1 MTRPAYAV
9 DDEARAAA
17 RAVGERAA
25 KWRHGR
31 GVDTT
36 GLARL
41 HAWLRYAVVYHS
53 NALEGGGL
61 TETETRAVLV
71 DGLTV
76 GKSLR
81 DHLWAVNLS
90 VATERV
96 ENWAND
102 DRTGPAPITEA
113 QVLELN
119 AVLLRGI
126 DELGAGAYRKVSV
139 YLTGA
144 PFEPPPPEAV
154 PSLMQELSAWLAEP
168 TEVEP
173 IVFAAEMH
181 AWFETIHPF
190 VDGNGRAGRLLVDL
204 YLLKRG
210 LIRAL
215 VRAEERDRYRDAL
228 KRAQATGEL
237 TPLVRLFTDSV
248 AKMLA
253 EHERA
258 AQPR

>member
-1 MTRPAYAV
+1 MSKPDYTV
-9 DDEARAAA
+9 DDESRAAA
-17 RAVGERAA
+17 QKVAERAA
-25 KWRHGR
+25 QWRQGR

-61 TETETRAVLV
+61 SETETKAVLV
-71 DGLTV
+71 DGITV
-76 GKSLR
+76 GKPLR

-90 VATERV
+90 VASERV
-96 ENWAND
+96 DGWAHD
-102 DRTGPAPITEA
+102 PTPITES
-113 QVLELN
+113 QILELN

-126 DELGAGAYRKVSV
+126 DEIGAGAYRKVSV

-144 PFEPPPPEAV
+144 AFEPPPPEAV
-154 PSLMQELSAWLAEP
+154 PSLMSEFSTWMAGPNDA
-168 TEVEP
+168 EP

-204 YLLKRG
+204 ALLKRG

-215 VRAEERDRYRDAL
+215 VRADERERYGDAL
-228 KRAQATGEL
+228 KHAQAAGEL
-237 TPLVRLFTDSV
+237 SPLVRLFSDSV
-248 AKMLA
+248 GKMLA

-258 AQPR
+258 SQPR

>member
-1 MTRPAYAV
+1 MSKPEYTV
-9 DDEARAAA
+9 DDDARAQA
-17 RAVGERAA
+17 REVGERAR
-25 KWRHGR
+25 KWRQGR

-61 TETETRAVLV
+61 TETETKAVLV
-71 DGLTV
+71 DGVTV
-76 GKSLR
+76 GKPLR
-81 DHLWAVNLS
+81 DHLWTVNLS
-90 VATERV
+90 VAAERV
-96 ENWAND
+96 ELWAHD
-102 DRTGPAPITEA
+102 AAPITEA
-113 QVLELN
+113 QILELN

-168 TEVEP
+168 SEVEP

-237 TPLVRLFTDSV
+237 TPLVRLFSDSV
-248 AKMLA
+248 GKMLA

>member
-1 MTRPAYAV
+1 MRGPGGQ
-9 DDEARAAA
+9 R
-17 RAVGERAA
+17 
-25 KWRHGR
+25 R

-61 TETETRAVLV
+61 TETETKAVLV
-71 DGLTV
+71 DGVTV
-76 GKSLR
+76 GKPLR

-90 VATERV
+90 VAAERV
-96 ENWAND
+96 ESWAHD
-102 DRTGPAPITEA
+102 AAPITEA
-113 QVLELN
+113 QLLALN

-144 PFEPPPPEAV
+144 AFEPPPPEAV
-154 PSLMQELSAWLAEP
+154 PSMMRELCDWIAASGDA
-168 TEVEP
+168 EP

-204 YLLKRG
+204 ALLKRG

-215 VRAEERDRYRDAL
+215 VRADERDRYREAL
-228 KRAQATGEL
+228 RRAQATA
-237 TPLVRLFTDSV
+237 S
-248 AKMLA
+248 
-253 EHERA
+253 
-258 AQPR
+258 

>member
-1 MTRPAYAV
+1 MSKPDYTV
-9 DDEARAAA
+9 DDET
-17 RAVGERAA
+17 RAVARQVAERAA
-25 KWRHGR
+25 QWRQGR

-41 HAWLRYAVVYHS
+41 HAWLKYAVVYHS

-61 TETETRAVLV
+61 TETETKAVLV
-71 DGLTV
+71 DGITV
-76 GKSLR
+76 AKPLR
-81 DHLWAVNLS
+81 DHLWTVNLS
-90 VATERV
+90 VASERV
-96 ENWAND
+96 DGWAHD
-102 DRTGPAPITEA
+102 PTSITEA
-113 QVLELN
+113 QLLELN

-126 DELGAGAYRKVSV
+126 DEIGAGAYRKLSV

-154 PSLMQELSAWLAEP
+154 PSLMSEFSTWMAGPNDAEP
-168 TEVEP
+168 L
-173 IVFAAEMH
+173 VFAAEMH

-204 YLLKRG
+204 ALLKRG

-215 VRAEERDRYRDAL
+215 VRADERDRYRDAL
-228 KRAQATGEL
+228 RRAQAAGEL
-237 TPLVRLFTDSV
+237 SPLVRLFSDSV
-248 AKMLA
+248 GKMLA

-258 AQPR
+258 SQPR

>member
-1 MTRPAYAV
+1 MSKPEYTV
-9 DDEARAAA
+9 EEAA
-17 RAVGERAA
+17 RAEAREVGERAHA
-25 KWRHGR
+25 WREKR
-31 GVDTT
+31 GVETT
-36 GLARL
+36 AMARL
-41 HAWLRYAVVYHS
+41 HAWLRDAVVYHS
-53 NALEGGGL
+53 TALEGGGL

-71 DGLTV
+71 DGITV
-76 GKSLR
+76 GKPLR

-90 VATERV
+90 VAAERV
-96 ENWAND
+96 ENWAHD
-102 DRTGPAPITEA
+102 PSPITEA
-113 QVLELN
+113 QILELN

-126 DELGAGAYRKVSV
+126 DELGAGSYRNVSV

-154 PSLMQELSAWLAEP
+154 PSMMQELCAWLAE
-168 TEVEP
+168 TTLVEP

-215 VRAEERDRYRDAL
+215 VRAEDRDRYRDAL

-237 TPLVRLFTDSV
+237 TPLVRLFSDSV
-248 AKMLA
+248 GKMLA

>member
-1 MTRPAYAV
+1 MSKPEYVV
-9 DDEARAAA
+9 DDESRAAA
-17 RAVGERAA
+17 QTVAERAA
-25 KWRHGR
+25 QWRQGR
-31 GVDTT
+31 GVDTSA
-36 GLARL
+36 LARL
-41 HAWLRYAVVYHS
+41 HAWLKYAVVYHS

-61 TETETRAVLV
+61 TETETKAVLV

-76 GKSLR
+76 GKPLR

-90 VATERV
+90 VAAERV
-96 ENWAND
+96 DGWAHD
-102 DRTGPAPITEA
+102 PTPITEA
-113 QVLELN
+113 QILELN
-119 AVLLRGI
+119 AVLLRSI
-126 DELGAGAYRKVSV
+126 DEIGAGAYRKVSV

-154 PSLMQELSAWLAEP
+154 PSLMREFSAWLAGP
-168 TEVEP
+168 NDAEP

-204 YLLKRG
+204 ALLKRG

-215 VRAEERDRYRDAL
+215 VRAEARDRYRDAL
-228 KRAQATGEL
+228 KRAQANGEL
-237 TPLVRLFTDSV
+237 SPLVRLFADSV
-248 AKMLA
+248 GNMLA

-258 AQPR
+258 SQPR

>member
-1 MTRPAYAV
+1 VSKPEYTV
-9 DDEARAAA
+9 DDEARAQA
-17 RAVGERAA
+17 RDVSERAR
-25 KWRHGR
+25 KWRQGR

-41 HAWLRYAVVYHS
+41 HAWLRYAIVYHC

-61 TETETRAVLV
+61 TETETKAVLV

-76 GKSLR
+76 TKPLR

-90 VATERV
+90 VAVERV
-96 ENWAND
+96 DEWAMKD
-102 DRTGPAPITEA
+102 TPITEA
-113 QVLELN
+113 EILAIN

-126 DELGAGAYRKVSV
+126 DELGAGSYRKVSV
-139 YLTGA
+139 YVTGA

-154 PSLMQELSAWLAEP
+154 PSMMSELSAWLAEP
-168 TEVEP
+168 GDADP

-204 YLLKRG
+204 WLLKRG

-215 VRAEERDRYRDAL
+215 IRAEEREHYRDAL
-228 KRAQATGEL
+228 KRAQSSGEL
-237 TPLVRLFTDSV
+237 TPLVRLFSDSV
-248 AKMLA
+248 GKMLA

-258 AQPR
+258 SQPR

>member
-1 MTRPAYAV
+1 
-9 DDEARAAA
+9 
-17 RAVGERAA
+17 
-25 KWRHGR
+25 
-31 GVDTT
+31 
-36 GLARL
+36 
-41 HAWLRYAVVYHS
+41 
-53 NALEGGGL
+53 
-61 TETETRAVLV
+61 
-71 DGLTV
+71 
-76 GKSLR
+76 
-81 DHLWAVNLS
+81 VNLS
-90 VATERV
+90 VACERV

-102 DRTGPAPITEA
+102 ESTGPAPISEA
-113 QVLELN
+113 QILELN

-154 PSLMQELSAWLAEP
+154 SSMMQELCAWLAEP
-168 TEVEP
+168 SDADP

-204 YLLKRG
+204 FLLKRG

-228 KRAQATGEL
+228 RRAQATGEL
-237 TPLVRLFTDSV
+237 TPLVRLFSDSV
-248 AKMLA
+248 GKMLA

>member
-1 MTRPAYAV
+1 VGKPEYTV
-9 DDEARAAA
+9 DEEARAQA
-17 RAVGERAA
+17 REVGERAKA
-25 KWRHGR
+25 WREKR

-36 GLARL
+36 AMARL

-61 TETETRAVLV
+61 TETETKAVLV
-71 DGLTV
+71 DGVTV
-76 GKSLR
+76 GKPLR

-96 ENWAND
+96 ETWSND
-102 DRTGPAPITEA
+102 DRLGPAPITEA
-113 QVLELN
+113 QILELN

-144 PFEPPPPEAV
+144 TFEPPPPEAV
-154 PSLMQELSAWLAEP
+154 PSMMQELSAWLAEP
-168 TEVEP
+168 GERDP
-173 IVFAAEMH
+173 IVFAAELH

-204 YLLKRG
+204 LLLKRG

-215 VRAEERDRYRDAL
+215 VRADERERYRDAL
-228 KRAQATGEL
+228 RRAQHAGEL
-237 TPLVRLFTDSV
+237 TPLVRLFSDSV
-248 AKMLA
+248 GKMLA

-258 AQPR
+258 ATPR